1 MSRKKGQVTIPIL
14 PLPDYLLTM
23 CTVRLDGPVKGRSA
37 VCRNLATDLKRMKDL
52 GVRCVVCCLDDEE
65 LEFLGASWSEYSSA
79 AEEVGLDV
87 LRIPI
92 PEGLGPLTPLT
103 LDTHLSKLIKKYTL
117 NGIPVLVHCR
127 GGVGRAGLI
136 ACCWA
141 LKLGLCGWIETGASS
156 PGMVRRDTL
165 QLVERMIGS
174 IRRRRSVKAIETYE
188 QVKFLVDFVDFLR
201 ERPVEVGGV

>member
-1 MSRKKGQVTIPIL
+1 
-14 PLPDYLLTM
+14 
-23 CTVRLDGPVKGRSA
+23 
-37 VCRNLATDLKRMKDL
+37 MKDL

-79 AEEVGLDV
+79 AEEFVFDV